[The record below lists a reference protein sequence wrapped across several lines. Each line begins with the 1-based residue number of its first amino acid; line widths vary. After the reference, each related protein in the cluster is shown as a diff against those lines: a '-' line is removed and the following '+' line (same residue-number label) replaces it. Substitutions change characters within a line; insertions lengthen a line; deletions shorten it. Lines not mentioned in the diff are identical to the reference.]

1 MARALLY
8 QMPGDLETMKKSRK
22 DSRGFT
28 ILELGVALAVVVI
41 LTSVMVPNA
50 MQAARISQAETFAEK
65 MVGLGQAA
73 TLYYQ
78 SNPTWPQNQNALVD
92 ADLIS
97 AVLVDPFA
105 EDVVSLV
112 ENDAEVLV
120 VKAYNI
126 PDEMSSIFA
135 GQYGRL
141 PLGQCDTGTN
151 PGTMDC
157 WFNVLPPSSI

>member
-1 MARALLY
+1 
-8 QMPGDLETMKKSRK
+8 MKTSRK

-28 ILELGVALAVVVI
+28 ILELGVALAVVVV

-50 MQAARISQAETFAEK
+50 MQAARITQAETFAEK

-73 TLYYQ
+73 TRYYQ
-78 SNPTWPQNQNALVD
+78 SNPNWPLTQNDLVV
-92 ADLIS
+92 ANLIS
-97 AVLVDPFA
+97 AELQDPFA
-105 EDVVSLV
+105 GEAVSLTPNGAGV
-112 ENDAEVLV
+112 LEVRAL
-120 VKAYNI
+120 NI

>member
-1 MARALLY
+1 
-8 QMPGDLETMKKSRK
+8 MKTSRK

-73 TLYYQ
+73 TLHYQ
-78 SNPTWPQNQNALVD
+78 SNGTWPTLQSQMETSS
-92 ADLIS
+92 LIS
-97 AVLVDPFA
+97 AVLQDPFA
-105 EDVVSLV
+105 GTDVSLV
-112 ENDAEVLV
+112 ENAAGVLEVR
-120 VKAYNI
+120 AYNI

-141 PLGQCDTGTN
+141 PLGQCS
-151 PGTMDC
+151 PGPTVEC

>member
-1 MARALLY
+1 
-8 QMPGDLETMKKSRK
+8 MKTSRK

-28 ILELGVALAVVVI
+28 ILELGVALAVVVV

-50 MQAARISQAETFAEK
+50 MQAARITQAETFAEK

-78 SNPTWPQNQNALVD
+78 SNGSWPGSHTTLYSEGFIA
-92 ADLIS
+92 

-105 EDVVSLV
+105 ED
-112 ENDAEVLV
+112 EVILTPNGTAGV
-120 VKAYNI
+120 LGVRALNI

>member
-1 MARALLY
+1 
-8 QMPGDLETMKKSRK
+8 MKTSRK

-28 ILELGVALAVVVI
+28 ILELGVALAVVMV

-50 MQAARISQAETFAEK
+50 MQAARITQAETFAEK
-65 MVGLGQAA
+65 MIGLGQAA

-78 SNPTWPQNQNALVD
+78 SNGTWPATQNTLVT
-92 ADLIS
+92 ANLIS
-97 AVLVDPFA
+97 AELNDPFA
-105 EDVVSLV
+105 DATVTLV
-112 ENDAEVLV
+112 ENTAGVLV
-120 VKAYNI
+120 VQASNI

-141 PLGQCDTGTN
+141 PLGQCSSGT
-151 PGTMDC
+151 TVQC